1 MLHVGVEG
9 FTFIVERL
17 RVEGF
22 RLYSLYAAVER

>member
-1 MLHVGVEG
+1 VEG